1 MFGSTP
7 KSGQA
12 KLRVRIEKGFLEDT
26 LLWVEELTDEGIVE
40 SGLPFLNE
48 GHFKASIVSPVCA
61 YRDWSPNIQVVM
73 ILPIAK
79 CQVCLNESFIG
90 ELKVLA

>member
-12 KLRVRIEKGFLEDT
+12 KLRVRIEKGFFEDT

-48 GHFKASIVSPVCA
+48 GHFEASIVSSVCV
-61 YRDWSPNIQVVM
+61 YRDLEPKYTDCRVLSSSGG
-73 ILPIAK
+73 PIR
-79 CQVCLNESFIG
+79 LG
-90 ELKVLA
+90 LGDRW